1 MFKFILLFLFSIISV
16 ISYADSFIL
25 NSVSEATALSEKTK
39 QPILLIFGSE
49 NCIYCKSLEQ
59 DLTNCQLTNDIQKYI
74 VCYIDVTTNQGTKE
88 DYQVTSVPDSRI
100 IINNVQK
107 SKATGYNK
115 KQYLEWLKNA
125 K

>member
-49 NCIYCKSLEQ
+49 NCIYCKSL
-59 DLTNCQLTNDIQKYI
+59 
-74 VCYIDVTTNQGTKE
+74 
-88 DYQVTSVPDSRI
+88 
-100 IINNVQK
+100 
-107 SKATGYNK
+107 
-115 KQYLEWLKNA
+115 
-125 K
+125 